1 MSAMPMSLSRNI
13 QRSAAAL
20 VPAALIVWLL
30 SGCAIAT
37 RPSDGVDPPHYAR
50 STPSEMRDRP
60 SGVNVVANEIGAE

>member
-1 MSAMPMSLSRNI
+1 MSLSRGI

-37 RPSDGVDPPHYAR
+37 RPSDGVDSPHYAR
-50 STPSEMRDRP
+50 PTPSEMRDQP
-60 SGVNVVANEIGAE
+60 SGVSVVANDIRAE